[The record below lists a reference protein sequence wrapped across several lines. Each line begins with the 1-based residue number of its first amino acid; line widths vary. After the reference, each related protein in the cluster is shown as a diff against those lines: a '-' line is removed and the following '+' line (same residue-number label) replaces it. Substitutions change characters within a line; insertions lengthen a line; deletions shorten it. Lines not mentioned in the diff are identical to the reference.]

1 MSDSSPMVLEN
12 EMENLIK
19 KVDRNSPIP
28 FYAQVMNTVKD
39 LIERGVWKPTDQ
51 IPREIDLC
59 VLFDV
64 SRTVIRQAIKEL
76 THEGLLIRKKGK
88 GTFVAEKKITGSLV
102 QELTGSYADMAAQ
115 GLTLISEV
123 LEQSIITP
131 TSKIAS
137 YLQIDS
143 SETVIKIT
151 RLRFVK
157 EEAIVL
163 VTTYLP
169 YRFCPGLENVDLRQ
183 QSLYEVLATEYNL
196 QIETGVRTIE
206 AIEANSE
213 EAELL
218 GVAEGS
224 SLLLIN
230 SISYLTDG
238 TPIEYYRAVH
248 RGDRSRFQVQLVRIP
263 NKHVETQVK
272 ATSYQP
278 DEFPA

>member
-1 MSDSSPMVLEN
+1 MNNSLSISNDLEMN
-12 EMENLIK
+12 IN
-19 KVDRNSPIP
+19 KVDRDSPIP

-39 LIERGVWKPTDQ
+39 LIEREVWKPTDQ

-59 VLFDV
+59 LLFDV

-102 QELTGSYADMAAQ
+102 QDLTGSFADMAAQ
-115 GLTLISEV
+115 GLTLISKV
-123 LEQSIITP
+123 LEQSIIKP

-143 SETVIKIT
+143 EETVIKIT

-157 EEAIVL
+157 GEAIVL

-169 YRFCPGLENVDLRQ
+169 YKICPGLENVDLSQ
-183 QSLYEVLATEYNL
+183 QSLYEVLATKYDL
-196 QIETGVRTIE
+196 HIERGVRTIE
-206 AIEANSE
+206 AVEANKE

-218 GVAEGS
+218 GVADGS
-224 SLLLIN
+224 PLMLII
-230 SISYLTDG
+230 SISYLKDG
-238 TPIEYYRAVH
+238 TPIEHYRAVH
-248 RGDRSRFQVQLVRIP
+248 RGDRSRFQVQLVRIQ
-263 NKHVETQVK
+263 NQQVETQVQ

-278 DEFPA
+278 NEFPT

>member
-1 MSDSSPMVLEN
+1 MNNSSPLSN
-12 EMENLIK
+12 GTGATIH

-28 FYAQVMNTVKD
+28 FYAQVMNTIKD
-39 LIERGVWKPTDQ
+39 LIERDIWKPTDQ

-59 VLFDV
+59 ELFDV

-102 QELTGSYADMAAQ
+102 QELTGSFADMAAQ
-115 GLTLISEV
+115 GLTLISKV

-137 YLQIDS
+137 YLQIGS
-143 SETVIKIT
+143 AETVIKIT

-157 EEAIVL
+157 DEAIVL

-169 YRFCPGLENVDLRQ
+169 HTICPGLENVDLRQ
-183 QSLYEVLATEYNL
+183 QSLYEVLATQHDL
-196 QIETGVRTIE
+196 HIERGVRTIE
-206 AIEANSE
+206 AIEASSE

-218 GVAEGS
+218 GVADGS
-224 SLLLIN
+224 PLMLIN

-248 RGDRSRFQVQLVRIP
+248 RGDRSRFQVQLVRIH
-263 NKHVETQVK
+263 NQQVETQVK

-278 DEFPA
+278 NEFPA